1 MANRKRNR
9 QLETGGLVV
18 TRAVYGSRKALRNRT
33 KNTEETGDD
42 AASQILDV
50 TLPLNF
56 LVNDS
61 GQLKVCLLSFYDYD
75 IIIMSSVQYIWVID

>member
-61 GQLKVCLLSFYDYD
+61 GQLKVCLLCFYHYD
-75 IIIMSSVQYIWVID
+75 IIIMTSVQKYLGNW